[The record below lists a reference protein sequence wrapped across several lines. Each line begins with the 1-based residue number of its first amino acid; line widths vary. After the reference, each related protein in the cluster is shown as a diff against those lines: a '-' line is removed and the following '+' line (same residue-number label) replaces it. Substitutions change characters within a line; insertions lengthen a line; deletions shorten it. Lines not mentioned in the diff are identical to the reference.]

1 MSEVTDLSAR
11 IARLQEQIAQDQA
24 QLLTARQEFRDRL
37 VARLEFGISQKQQ
50 QLAEVQGQL
59 AQAQQRDAQGTA
71 SSGQIVAQTPGT
83 VSTVLEPTGRV
94 TAQDRAGTETGTNAP
109 VRPLTQT
116 QSTPPAAPLLFT
128 RDEDG
133 NLLPP
138 TTTTAGGA
146 GAPSDD
152 NTTKNSLSVQQTINA
167 NFSQRIN
174 PRPNILDQYA
184 SYTYSLTWYLLTP
197 QQFNSMSV
205 QNKINI
211 SEWQILVQSAGAPL
225 TPGNGLPGRNEFF
238 SSDYYMD
245 NLVIEQVLAGKG
257 SGSVQNF
264 GSLNFTLTEPNG
276 AVFLENLKNAVTA
289 VYKQNNVSGGVASF
303 VGAQYVMCVRFY
315 GYNQAGQLV
324 QVGKNA
330 NPGNGN
336 SVPTDASAVVEKFI
350 PFNLSDI
357 KFKLVNRVIEY
368 RIEAVGTPY
377 ITAFSSQRGTIPFDY
392 ELTGSNVGEVLNGR
406 PTGTKYSRSDGRV
419 DSADPPSANP
429 TSPVNPGNQ
438 AGVDQFGNFTGSTE
452 SPFLVVAP

>member
-1 MSEVTDLSAR
+1 MAID
-11 IARLQEQIAQDQA
+11 I
-24 QLLTARQEFRDRL
+24 
-37 VARLEFGISQKQQ
+37 
-50 QLAEVQGQL
+50 
-59 AQAQQRDAQGTA
+59 
-71 SSGQIVAQTPGT
+71 
-83 VSTVLEPTGRV
+83 
-94 TAQDRAGTETGTNAP
+94 ETGTNG
-109 VRPLTQT
+109 RIRTTTET
-116 QSTPPAAPLLFT
+116 QSTPPASPLLFT

-133 NLLPP
+133 NPLPP
-138 TTTTAGGA
+138 TTSTRSGT

-152 NTTKNSLSVQQTINA
+152 NTAKNSLSVQQTINA

-174 PRPNILDQYA
+174 PRPNILDQYL

-197 QQFNSMSV
+197 QQFNAMSV
-205 QNKINI
+205 QSKINI
-211 SEWQILVQSAGAPL
+211 SEWQILVQSAGAPVE
-225 TPGNGLPGRNEFF
+225 PGNGLPGRNEFF

-245 NLVIEQVLAGKG
+245 NLVIEQILPGKG

-276 AVFLENLKNAVTA
+276 AVFLENLKNAVTT
-289 VYKQNNVSGGVASF
+289 VYKQNNVTGGVASF

-315 GYNQAGQLV
+315 GYNQDGKLA

-336 SVPTDASAVVEKFI
+336 SGFSNASAVVEKFI

-357 KFKLVNRVIEY
+357 KFKLANRAIEY

-406 PTGTKYSRSDGRV
+406 PVGTKYSRSDGRV
-419 DSADPPSANP
+419 DSSNPPSTDP

-438 AGVDQFGNFTGSTE
+438 AGVNQFGNFTGSTE